1 MYDAALKSFQSGR
14 LDVAE
19 RRCRK
24 TLAADPAHAD
34 SLHLLGVIYGA
45 TNRPDLGIESI
56 AQAVR
61 SDPTNPEYFYNLGTL
76 LQRQNR
82 FDEAFKSYNIALQL
96 KPDLGRAWM
105 RLGDLLTQAQ
115 QLDDALLSYDRAL
128 ALDAGN
134 TEAANKSGQTL
145 KELHRYD
152 EALARFDLLAKL
164 SPDNADAF
172 CEMGICLFQLKR
184 LDESV
189 AHFRAAIGAKPD
201 FVNALHN
208 LGSALMEL
216 KRFDE
221 ALPIL
226 NRAIALGAGFAET
239 YGNRGIC
246 LDWMMRRDEALASYR
261 SALAAK
267 PDYADA
273 HWNLA
278 LNRLLAGDLR
288 IGWVEAEWRWIAG
301 SRKTPRTFAQPLWLG
316 REPIE
321 GKTLLLHNGEGFGD
335 ALQFCRYAR
344 LAAARGARVV
354 LEIEPPLRDLLAT
367 LEGVSEIVALGEPLP
382 PFDYHCPLSSLPL
395 AFDTVLETIPS
406 DVPYLSIPDH
416 PRDWR
421 PWLGPAKGPR
431 IGLVWS
437 GNSQHS
443 NDRNRSI
450 ELEKLLPLLDI
461 EAQFISLQKD
471 LRPRDA
477 AILGGRSDIRDAGP
491 ELKSFS
497 DTAALLSCID
507 LLITVDTSVAHLAG
521 ALGRPTWLL
530 LPYVPDWRW
539 LLDRDDS
546 PWYPS
551 LRLFRQ
557 ADTAAWPPVIQRVKD
572 ALQEMAAGASR

>member
-34 SLHLLGVIYGA
+34 ALHLLGVIYGT
-45 TNRPDLGIESI
+45 TNRLDLGIDSI

-61 SDPTNPEYFYNLGTL
+61 SNPTNPDYFFNLGGL

-82 FDEAFKSYNIALQL
+82 FDEAFKSFNIAVQL
-96 KPDLGRAWM
+96 KPDYGRAWI

-134 TEAANKSGQTL
+134 AEAANKSGRTL
-145 KELHRYD
+145 MTLHRYD
-152 EALARFDLLAKL
+152 EALARFDLLAKI
-164 SPDNADAF
+164 SPDNAEAL
-172 CEMGICLFQLKR
+172 CEMGVCLFQLKR
-184 LDESV
+184 PEQAV
-189 AHFRAAIGAKPD
+189 AHFRAAIEAKPD
-201 FVNALHN
+201 FMNALHN
-208 LGSALMEL
+208 LGSALIEL
-216 KRFDE
+216 KRFGE
-221 ALPIL
+221 ALPVL
-226 NRAIALGAGFAET
+226 DRAIALGATFAET
-239 YGNRGIC
+239 YCNRGIC
-246 LDWMMRRDEALASYR
+246 LDWMMRREEALGSYR
-261 SALAAK
+261 NALVKK

-278 LNRLLAGDLR
+278 LNRLLAGDFKT
-288 IGWVEAEWRWIAG
+288 GWVEAEWRWKSSAG
-301 SRKTPRTFAQPLWLG
+301 PKQRQRTFAQPLWLG

-321 GKTLLLHNGEGFGD
+321 GKTLLLHTGEGLGD
-335 ALQFCRYAR
+335 ALQFCRYAPH
-344 LAAARGARVV
+344 AAARGARVV
-354 LEIEPPLRDLLAT
+354 LEIEPPLRGLLAT
-367 LEGVSEIVALGEPLP
+367 LEGVSDIVVQGEALP
-382 PFDYHCPLSSLPL
+382 PFDYHCALSSLPL
-395 AFDTVLETIPS
+395 AFDTTLETIPS
-406 DVPYLSIPDH
+406 TIPYLSIPDDT
-416 PRDWR
+416 RDWR
-421 PWLGPAKGPR
+421 AWLGPAKGPR

-437 GNSQHS
+437 GNPDHS

-450 ELEKLLPLLDI
+450 GLEKLLPLLDLK
-461 EAQFISLQKD
+461 AQFVSLQKD
-471 LRPRDA
+471 PRPHDS
-477 AILGGRSDIRDAGP
+477 AILRERSDIRDAGP

-497 DTAALLSCID
+497 DSAALLSHID
-507 LLITVDTSVAHLAG
+507 LLITVDTSMAHLAG

-530 LPYVPDWRW
+530 LPYLPDWRW

-557 ADTAAWPPVIQRVKD
+557 ADEATWPPVVQRVKE
-572 ALQEMAAGASR
+572 ALQEMAT